1 MVSQIKRKCT
11 EKTNK
16 LDMRES
22 AGMEDCNMESL
33 YERCMKVMPPVV
45 KRATTMGV
53 TKGEGCYL
61 WSEDG
66 RKILDFASGVAVCN
80 LGHNHPKVVEAAEK
94 QMKEL
99 IHGGH
104 NVVYY
109 ESYVRLAERLVELT
123 GGDTMVYFS
132 NSGAEANEGAIKLAK
147 YVTKRPGIIAFRGS
161 FHGRTLATTSL
172 TSSSSAYRKNYE
184 GLLPSV
190 YFAEY
195 PYLYR
200 TPYEMKD
207 GKCPKEYFEQFE
219 NIFHTLIDPSMVAAI
234 MMEPVQGEG
243 GYIVPDKEFVQ
254 YVREICDKYG
264 ILLIFDEVQSGMGR
278 TGKLFAYEHFGVKPD
293 ILTSAKGIANGFPL
307 SAVIGKK
314 EIMEQWPAGA
324 HGGTFGGNPVACAA
338 ANAVLDEL
346 TDGGMLDNTAKMGDY
361 FKEKL
366 FALQKKYPSV
376 IGDVRGLG
384 LMLAMEMVHPD
395 KTPDAD
401 ITTAIRTKALEK
413 GLLLL
418 GCGTNHNI
426 VRFIAP
432 TIVTEKEIDIAINII
447 DECLKELTE

>member
-1 MVSQIKRKCT
+1 
-11 EKTNK
+11 
-16 LDMRES
+16 MRES

-338 ANAVLDEL
+338 ANAVFDEL
-346 TDGGMLDNTAKMGDY
+346 TDGGMLDNAAKMGDY

>member
-1 MVSQIKRKCT
+1 
-11 EKTNK
+11 
-16 LDMRES
+16 
-22 AGMEDCNMESL
+22 MESL

-346 TDGGMLDNTAKMGDY
+346 TDGGMLDNAAKTGDY

>member
-1 MVSQIKRKCT
+1 
-11 EKTNK
+11 
-16 LDMRES
+16 MRES

-172 TSSSSAYRKNYE
+172 TSSSSVYRKNYE

-207 GKCPKEYFEQFE
+207 GKCPKEYFEQFK

-346 TDGGMLDNTAKMGDY
+346 TDGGMLDNAAKMGDY

>member
-1 MVSQIKRKCT
+1 
-11 EKTNK
+11 
-16 LDMRES
+16 
-22 AGMEDCNMESL
+22 MESL

-243 GYIVPDKEFVQ
+243 GYIVPDREFVQ

-346 TDGGMLDNTAKMGDY
+346 TDGGMLDNAAKMGDY

>member
-1 MVSQIKRKCT
+1 
-11 EKTNK
+11 
-16 LDMRES
+16 
-22 AGMEDCNMESL
+22 MESL

-346 TDGGMLDNTAKMGDY
+346 TDGGMLDNAAKMGDY

-432 TIVTEKEIDIAINII
+432 TIVTEKEIDIVINII

>member
-1 MVSQIKRKCT
+1 
-11 EKTNK
+11 
-16 LDMRES
+16 
-22 AGMEDCNMESL
+22 MESL

-80 LGHNHPKVVEAAEK
+80 LGHNHPKVVDAAEK

-314 EIMEQWPAGA
+314 EIMEQWHAGA

-346 TDGGMLDNTAKMGDY
+346 TDGGMLDNAAKMGDY

>member
-1 MVSQIKRKCT
+1 MRK
-11 EKTNK
+11 
-16 LDMRES
+16 S
-22 AGMEDCNMESL
+22 AEMEDGNMESL

-346 TDGGMLDNTAKMGDY
+346 TDGGMLDNAAKMGDY

>member
-1 MVSQIKRKCT
+1 
-11 EKTNK
+11 
-16 LDMRES
+16 MRES

-278 TGKLFAYEHFGVKPD
+278 TGRLFAYEHFGVKPD

-346 TDGGMLDNTAKMGDY
+346 TDGGMLDNAAKMGDY

-366 FALQKKYPSV
+366 FTLQKKYPSV

>member
-1 MVSQIKRKCT
+1 
-11 EKTNK
+11 
-16 LDMRES
+16 
-22 AGMEDCNMESL
+22 MESL

-109 ESYVRLAERLVELT
+109 ESYVRLAERLVELM

-200 TPYEMKD
+200 TLYEMKD

-346 TDGGMLDNTAKMGDY
+346 TDGGMLDNAAKMGDY

>member
-1 MVSQIKRKCT
+1 
-11 EKTNK
+11 
-16 LDMRES
+16 MRES

-346 TDGGMLDNTAKMGDY
+346 TDGGMLDNAAKMGDY

-432 TIVTEKEIDIAINII
+432 TIVTEKEIDIAINIV

>member
-1 MVSQIKRKCT
+1 
-11 EKTNK
+11 
-16 LDMRES
+16 
-22 AGMEDCNMESL
+22 MESL

-109 ESYVRLAERLVELT
+109 ESYVRLAERVVELT

-346 TDGGMLDNTAKMGDY
+346 TDGGMLDNAAEMGDY

-366 FALQKKYPSV
+366 CALQKKYPSV

>member
-1 MVSQIKRKCT
+1 MASQIKENALK
-11 EKTNK
+11 KTNK

-346 TDGGMLDNTAKMGDY
+346 TDGGMLDNAAKMGDY

>member
-1 MVSQIKRKCT
+1 
-11 EKTNK
+11 
-16 LDMRES
+16 
-22 AGMEDCNMESL
+22 MESL

-346 TDGGMLDNTAKMGDY
+346 TDGGMLDNAAKMGDY

-447 DECLKELTE
+447 DECLKKLTE

>member
-1 MVSQIKRKCT
+1 
-11 EKTNK
+11 
-16 LDMRES
+16 MRES

-184 GLLPSV
+184 GLLPSI

-346 TDGGMLDNTAKMGDY
+346 TDGGMLDNAAKMGDY

>member
-1 MVSQIKRKCT
+1 
-11 EKTNK
+11 
-16 LDMRES
+16 MRES

-346 TDGGMLDNTAKMGDY
+346 TDGGMLDNAAKMGDY

-366 FALQKKYPSV
+366 FALQKKYLSV

>member
-1 MVSQIKRKCT
+1 
-11 EKTNK
+11 
-16 LDMRES
+16 
-22 AGMEDCNMESL
+22 MESL

-346 TDGGMLDNTAKMGDY
+346 TDGGMLDNAAKMGDY

-366 FALQKKYPSV
+366 FTLQKKYPSV

>member
-200 TPYEMKD
+200 TPYAMKD

>member
-1 MVSQIKRKCT
+1 
-11 EKTNK
+11 
-16 LDMRES
+16 
-22 AGMEDCNMESL
+22 MESL

-254 YVREICDKYG
+254 YVRKICDKYG

-346 TDGGMLDNTAKMGDY
+346 TDGGMLDNAAKMGDY

-366 FALQKKYPSV
+366 FGLQKKYPSV

>member
-1 MVSQIKRKCT
+1 
-11 EKTNK
+11 
-16 LDMRES
+16 MRES

-346 TDGGMLDNTAKMGDY
+346 TDGGMVDNAAKMGDY

>member
-1 MVSQIKRKCT
+1 
-11 EKTNK
+11 
-16 LDMRES
+16 
-22 AGMEDCNMESL
+22 MESL

-346 TDGGMLDNTAKMGDY
+346 TDGGMLDNAAKMGDY

-447 DECLKELTE
+447 DECLNELTE

>member
-1 MVSQIKRKCT
+1 
-11 EKTNK
+11 
-16 LDMRES
+16 MRES

-293 ILTSAKGIANGFPL
+293 VLTSAKGIANGFPL

-346 TDGGMLDNTAKMGDY
+346 TDGGMLDNAAKMGDY

>member
-1 MVSQIKRKCT
+1 
-11 EKTNK
+11 
-16 LDMRES
+16 MRES

-61 WSEDG
+61 WAEDG

-346 TDGGMLDNTAKMGDY
+346 TDGGMLDNAAKMGDY

-376 IGDVRGLG
+376 IGNVRGLG

>member
-1 MVSQIKRKCT
+1 
-11 EKTNK
+11 
-16 LDMRES
+16 
-22 AGMEDCNMESL
+22 MESL

-53 TKGEGCYL
+53 TKGAGCYL

-243 GYIVPDKEFVQ
+243 GYIVPDKKFVQ

-346 TDGGMLDNTAKMGDY
+346 TDGGMLDNAAKMGDY

-395 KTPDAD
+395 KTPNAD

>member
-1 MVSQIKRKCT
+1 
-11 EKTNK
+11 
-16 LDMRES
+16 
-22 AGMEDCNMESL
+22 MESL

-346 TDGGMLDNTAKMGDY
+346 TDGGMLDNAAKMGDY

-413 GLLLL
+413 GLLLF

-447 DECLKELTE
+447 VECLKELTE

>member
-1 MVSQIKRKCT
+1 
-11 EKTNK
+11 
-16 LDMRES
+16 
-22 AGMEDCNMESL
+22 MESL

-234 MMEPVQGEG
+234 IMEPVQGEG

-346 TDGGMLDNTAKMGDY
+346 TDGGMLDNAAKMGDY

-447 DECLKELTE
+447 DECLKELKE

>member
-1 MVSQIKRKCT
+1 
-11 EKTNK
+11 
-16 LDMRES
+16 MRES

-80 LGHNHPKVVEAAEK
+80 LGHNHPKVVKAAEK

-346 TDGGMLDNTAKMGDY
+346 TDGGMLDNAAKMGDY